1 MKGDCPKRSTC
12 RICLICCALLSSLY
26 LTSCASHQKYP
37 SEWSALIPIE
47 GDTCPDI
54 SGTYDIKDEG
64 TSRRYVP
71 DDPNR
76 KTFLVQTTDDTLS
89 HLYLYE
95 VFPMKYFISRG
106 RISDATHAQISQPDD
121 DTLEIVFLDN
131 QGLIDK
137 KIYSRKKKEYACS
150 PKGITLNWGHG
161 SLSYG
166 LTHGMGGT
174 YPYAMGAT
182 GAGKYYLAKSI
193 DGSLIIKEE
202 GTALGVFIIIPFGES
217 YDIWN
222 RFKVYK
228 K

>member
-1 MKGDCPKRSTC
+1 MKGDLLKHSIY
-12 RICLICCALLSSLY
+12 RIFLACCAALFFFY

-37 SEWSALIPIE
+37 SEWPALISV
-47 GDTCPDI
+47 DANTCPDI
-54 SGTYDIKDEG
+54 SGTYVIEDEG
-64 TSRRYVP
+64 VVLRYKSE
-71 DDPNR
+71 DDANR
-76 KTFLVQTTDDTLS
+76 KAFTVLRTDNALS

-106 RISDATHAQISQPDD
+106 RINDATHAQISQPDD
-121 DTLEIVFLDN
+121 DTLEIAFLNN

-150 PKGITLNWGHG
+150 PKGINFLFSHG
-161 SLSYG
+161 GGVFLSSGY
-166 LTHGMGGT
+166 L
-174 YPYAMGAT
+174 GA
-182 GAGKYYLAKSI
+182 GSGGKYYLAKSI